1 MNLLSAKFSFTFYV
15 FINNFILAGIHFIFL
30 KKRSKTKLE
39 KLSIPNLD
47 LNEKIGK
54 VVIK

>member
-30 KKRSKTKLE
+30 KKGPR
-39 KLSIPNLD
+39 PNLISFQYQIWISMKRS
-47 LNEKIGK
+47 EK
-54 VVIK
+54 